1 MINISDMSV
10 GGSSTCQIASCL
22 GSAGGHGGLEMHAV
36 AWLKAGIIGAPD
48 SVLSVGP
55 AKAVINAN
63 PVCLSGQLAGHLNRP
78 RGVDGV

>member
-1 MINISDMSV
+1 
-10 GGSSTCQIASCL
+10 
-22 GSAGGHGGLEMHAV
+22 MHAV